1 MPQISDRRSQTR
13 PLKVDCS
20 SDDRIKTLALDR
32 AADGDLL
39 ACTLGGLTKQGIS
52 TLDDAMYGHMP
63 VELLFAG
70 GPLLL
75 DLESLESREPHT
87 VRIVGHV
94 IGEPPDWTRLQ

>member
-1 MPQISDRRSQTR
+1 
-13 PLKVDCS
+13 
-20 SDDRIKTLALDR
+20 
-32 AADGDLL
+32 
-39 ACTLGGLTKQGIS
+39 
-52 TLDDAMYGHMP
+52 MP
-63 VELLFAG
+63 VELVFVG

>member
-1 MPQISDRRSQTR
+1 MPQISDRRIETR
-13 PLKVDCS
+13 RLKVDCS

-39 ACTLGGLTKQGIS
+39 ACTLGGMTKQSIS
-52 TLDDAMYGHMP
+52 TLDDAMYGHTP

-94 IGEPPDWTRLQ
+94 IGEAPDWTRLQ